1 MESRQTASQDQPG
14 TCRVRQSPVARKGQ
28 GRATPGACRSLK
40 TQVLH
45 ARPTRRQARAPGLEL
60 MKHGVGL
67 ALEPLGC
74 RPNPTASAPRHH
86 PRGFSLITRGR
97 ATAQGHTHYAL
108 LTPVLQMSKPSH
120 RGCLSR
126 ATQLRSAPGHVHFRV
141 QAHMPAPHRPRG
153 RRSFPKERG
162 SSYQMRIL
170 SCCIP
175 LMTWFLFLSPRAR
188 PALPP
193 QIGLASMAWIS
204 GVQIHPESRAGG
216 PDPGQ
221 HRACLGHAGPGP
233 GPGLGFLDQPT
244 GGKDGKGRAL
254 QAPVPAMPC
263 PQALVAEAS
272 FRLGR

>member
-60 MKHGVGL
+60 TKHGVGL

-204 GVQIHPESRAGG
+204 GVQIHPRVQGWRARPWPAQSLPRLCWPWPRPRVGLPG
-216 PDPGQ
+216 PAYWGEGWQ
-221 HRACLGHAGPGP
+221 RQGAAGSCACHALSTGPG
-233 GPGLGFLDQPT
+233 
-244 GGKDGKGRAL
+244 GRSL
-254 QAPVPAMPC
+254 I
-263 PQALVAEAS
+263 
-272 FRLGR
+272 